1 MPHPR
6 VPPPPPCPAWLVE
19 EFGAGSGRG
28 GSALPTQPNQSK
40 SHQAEDE
47 QMEEKTPIPP
57 TLSPTHQGISRFN
70 CYDPLNGI
78 VFSGPAC
85 GARFT
90 VSHFVKPPDKSNLA
104 QPPATRDSLY
114 IQKR

>member
-78 VFSGPAC
+78 AAKL
-85 GARFT
+85 GAGKGAGIFEFRPT
-90 VSHFVKPPDKSNLA
+90 ISSSPHAAGCVQL
-104 QPPATRDSLY
+104 
-114 IQKR
+114 